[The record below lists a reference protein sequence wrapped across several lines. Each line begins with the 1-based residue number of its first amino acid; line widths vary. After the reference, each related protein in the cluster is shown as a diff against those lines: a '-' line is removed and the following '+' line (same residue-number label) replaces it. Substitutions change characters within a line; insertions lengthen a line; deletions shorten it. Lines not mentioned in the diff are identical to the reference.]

1 MTRPNRQLFWPAAV
15 FVIAIG
21 AIAGVTPAAAQS
33 ASSARVE
40 ISANAGVQTGA
51 STFTASNTLASN
63 GGENETITVDY
74 DTKAALGFSV
84 GGAVR
89 LASRVWVGAQYAMT
103 EMKPSASITAVIPH
117 PILFNA
123 SRTVEGAVD
132 DVAHKEQNVH
142 VALMYALPVQA
153 LDVKVMG
160 GPTFFNVKQDFVS
173 GVTISETYPF
183 DTATFTNAT
192 TKQLSERAV
201 GFNAGVDISRLI
213 SSNVGVGALVRYSRA
228 DVKFDDSDIGQQTV
242 KAGGLE
248 VAGGLRL
255 RF

>member
-1 MTRPNRQLFWPAAV
+1 MRRPNRQPFWPTAA

-33 ASSARVE
+33 ASNARVE
-40 ISANAGVQTGA
+40 ISANVGVQTGA
-51 STFTASNTLASN
+51 STFTASNTLTSN
-63 GGENETITVDY
+63 GGETETITVDY
-74 DTKAALGFSV
+74 DVASALGFSA
-84 GGAVR
+84 GAAVR
-89 LASRVWVGAQYAMT
+89 LLPRLWVGAQYAMA

-123 SRTVEGAVD
+123 SRTVEGSVD

-153 LDVKVMG
+153 VDVKVMG
-160 GPTFFNVKQDFVS
+160 GPTFFSVKQDFVS
-173 GVTISETYPF
+173 GVAISETYPF
-183 DTATFTNAT
+183 DTATFTSAT

-213 SSNVGVGALVRYSRA
+213 SSNVGIGALIRYSRA
-228 DVKFDDSDIGQQTV
+228 DVKFDDPDIGQQTV